1 MNLYTYCNNDP
12 VNNIDS
18 SGYKV
23 ETLLMYQSWQYYHFN
38 GYKSGKKDT
47 RIDYSKKQL
56 KAAVKEW
63 KKGKQKNKVKA
74 LQYLGYGL
82 HAIQD
87 IEAHGQI
94 GRGLPIPQHIYKGK
108 GNPNED
114 DVADD
119 INYVW
124 KDEKEMIVL
133 VYRGNGNPRTRLNDT
148 RQATIDYLTEFID
161 SIGGKS
167 KVK

>member
-1 MNLYTYCNNDP
+1 
-12 VNNIDS
+12 
-18 SGYKV
+18 
-23 ETLLMYQSWQYYHFN
+23 MYQSWQYYHFN

-124 KDEKEMIVL
+124 KDKKEMIVL

-148 RQATIDYLTEFID
+148 RQATIAYLIEFID